1 MFKNYI
7 KIAWRNIWKSKLFSA
22 INIIS
27 LAIGFSASFVIGLMV
42 YYDFTFDDFHKD
54 SDRIFRITTTFKSPE
69 GTFGNAGVTVPLYQV
84 LKEEIPEVETTA
96 ALYTGGF
103 TNVMNPGSGSVFK
116 DPEYTV
122 FTNPEYFKI
131 FNYTWIAGSAENA
144 LHNPNEVVLT
154 QKRARQYF
162 PKTKP
167 ENILGKELVYND
179 SIVAKVTGVVANL
192 DKRTDLIFEEFLSR
206 ETAKKT
212 DMVTSAFSEEWGST
226 SNSAQIFVKLVSPN
240 AATVQTQLD
249 QIAKNHQSEY
259 DKKFDISPAS
269 IHEKQ

>member
-7 KIAWRNIWKSKLFSA
+7 KIAWRNIWKNKLFSA

-27 LAIGFSASFVIGLMV
+27 LAIGLSASFVIGLMV

-179 SIVAKVTGVVANL
+179 SIVAKVTGIVANL
-192 DKRTDLIFEEFLSR
+192 NKRTDLIFEEFLSR
-206 ETAKKT
+206 N
-212 DMVTSAFSEEWGST
+212 G
-226 SNSAQIFVKLVSPN
+226 Q
-240 AATVQTQLD
+240 
-249 QIAKNHQSEY
+249 KNRYGNQC
-259 DKKFDISPAS
+259 I
-269 IHEKQ
+269 